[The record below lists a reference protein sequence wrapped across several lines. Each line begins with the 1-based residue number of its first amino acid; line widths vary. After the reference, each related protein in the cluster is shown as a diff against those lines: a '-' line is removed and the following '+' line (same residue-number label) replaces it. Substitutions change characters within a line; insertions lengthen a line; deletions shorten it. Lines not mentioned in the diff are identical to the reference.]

1 MVSSS
6 VIALNVQ
13 RRDDLVGRIESENRL
28 LSAAQEMQ
36 RKLQSVDGLMCA
48 RIADETLRPTTSLGE
63 HADATD
69 LAERMDA

>member
-1 MVSSS
+1 MYSSS

-36 RKLQSVDGLMCA
+36 RELQSVDDSMCA
-48 RIADETLRPTTSLGE
+48 RIGDDTLRPTTSLG
-63 HADATD
+63 ADADAND
-69 LAERMDA
+69 LAELMDA

>member
-1 MVSSS
+1 MFSSS

-36 RKLQSVDGLMCA
+36 RELQSVDGSMCA
-48 RIADETLRPTTSLGE
+48 RIADKTLRPTTSLGE